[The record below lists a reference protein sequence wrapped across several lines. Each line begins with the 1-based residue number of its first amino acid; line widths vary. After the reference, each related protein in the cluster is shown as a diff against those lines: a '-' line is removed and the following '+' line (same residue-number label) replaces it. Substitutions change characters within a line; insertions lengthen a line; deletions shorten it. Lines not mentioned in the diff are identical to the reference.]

1 MFPFDRLIQAVDEH
15 VAAGRIHDSVIA
27 QIGSGSYEPKFIR
40 FERFMEKA
48 PFEEMLQTAD
58 CIVSHAG
65 IGSIATALS
74 HDKPMLV
81 LPRLKRHGEH
91 VNDHQVATARKYAEL
106 GHVQVAYNEADI
118 PDLLADLTHFHPAK
132 RHVNAAGIADRI
144 GKFLG
149 TLERNL

>member
-1 MFPFDRLIQAVDEH
+1 MFPFDRLIHAVDKH
-15 VAAGRIHDSVIA
+15 VAAGRIRDQVIA

-48 PFEEMLQTAD
+48 PFEEMLQTAH

-74 HDKPMLV
+74 HGKPMLV
-81 LPRLKRHGEH
+81 LPRLKQHGEH

-106 GHVQVAYNEADI
+106 GHVRVAYDEADI
-118 PDLLADLTHFHPAK
+118 PSLLDGLAHFRPAK

-144 GKFLG
+144 GKFFE
-149 TLERNL
+149 TLERKT